1 MNQQLNQSLLERRA
15 TEKGITTEFPT
26 NVTQQRQDSGR
37 DLING
42 I

>member
-1 MNQQLNQSLLERRA
+1 MNQQLNQSLERRA